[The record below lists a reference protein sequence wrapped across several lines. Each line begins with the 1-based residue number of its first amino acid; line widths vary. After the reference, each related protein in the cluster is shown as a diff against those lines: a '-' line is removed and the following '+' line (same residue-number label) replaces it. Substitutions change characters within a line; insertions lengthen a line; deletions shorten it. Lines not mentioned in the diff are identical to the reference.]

1 MANIK
6 IYLLV
11 KSKATVEKNY
21 KILVKDIA
29 EVCCDDKGIKDKVE
43 NTIIYKTNDVEDWIS
58 MSSIY
63 IIEKLLDKTSN
74 LDIEVIG
81 ESEVLVEIKERVKPN
96 NFLRFAKVT
105 AIFILLFFG
114 AGITIMNFHTDVDMD
129 ESLEIIYHVLTG
141 KQESNPL
148 IMTVPYS
155 IGLGLGAI
163 LFFSRII
170 SRNPR
175 RRKEPGPME
184 IELFSYDKEMEE
196 FILND
201 IDKSSKE

>member
-1 MANIK
+1 MAKIK
-6 IYLLV
+6 VYLLV
-11 KSKATVEKNY
+11 KSKANVEKNY
-21 KILVKDIA
+21 EILVKDIT
-29 EVCCDDKGIKDKVE
+29 EVYCDDIEIKHELE
-43 NTIIYKTNDVEDWIS
+43 NTSIYKTNDVEDWIS
-58 MSSIY
+58 ISSIY
-63 IIEKLLDKTSN
+63 IIKKLSDKASN

-81 ESEVLVEIKERVKPN
+81 ESEVLVEIKEQVIPN
-96 NFLRFAKVT
+96 NFLRFVKVT

-129 ESLEIIYHVLTG
+129 QSLEIIYHILTG
-141 KQESNPL
+141 KKESNPL

-163 LFFSRII
+163 LFFNRIV
-170 SRNPR
+170 SKNPR

-184 IELFSYDKEMEE
+184 IELFSYDREMEE